1 MINSKSHLRKQLLQ
15 QRRSLTTSQWRE
27 KSDRIGQKLQNIPKF
42 SQKGC
47 ILAYFSLR
55 KEPDLSTT
63 FDLSGYS
70 WGFPRI
76 QGEYLS
82 WHSWQRGERLEKNNY
97 GILEPLADAPAI
109 LAKDVDLILV
119 PGVACDPRG
128 YRLGYGGGFYDRML
142 GSKEWQK
149 IPTIG
154 IIFDFALVEELPIE
168 PWDQCLGGICTEE
181 RLILL

>member
-15 QRRSLTTSQWRE
+15 QRRSLTASQWRE
-27 KSDRIGQKLQNIPKF
+27 KSDRIGQKLQNHPKF
-42 SQKGC
+42 SQRSC
-47 ILAYFSLR
+47 ILAYFSLH
-55 KEPDLSTT
+55 KEPDLSPL
-63 FDLSGYS
+63 FNLSGYS

-76 QGEYLS
+76 QGECLS
-82 WHSWQRGERLEKNNY
+82 WHSWQRGELLEKNNY

-119 PGVACDPRG
+119 PGVACDSRG
-128 YRLGYGGGFYDRML
+128 YRLGYGGGFYDRLL

>member
-1 MINSKSHLRKQLLQ
+1 MINSKSYLRKQLLQ

-27 KSDRIGQKLQNIPKF
+27 KSDRIAQKLQNLPKF

-76 QGEYLS
+76 QGESLS

-97 GILEPLADAPAI
+97 GILEPSADAPVI

-119 PGVACDPRG
+119 PGVACDHRG